1 MEHGTPPTPALL
13 CARGPRRRAVR
24 VSAADLWAHPL
35 VRCPTRGFG
44 VESDVESAPYVRVA
58 RARRCSAC
66 PFTPS
71 TPCSTASHAA
81 RCTAVCQVTVVVLG
95 ARRGQGAS
103 GQLPCQ
109 LPPRHRRDRWRCKR
123 HRAPALSG
131 GSIVHVVTG
140 IRDTDASRGD
150 ATATHVFNTALLLRA
165 VTPVCFPDTPDTPI
179 TMSGSP

>member
-1 MEHGTPPTPALL
+1 MWRWRWFWLSVM
-13 CARGPRRRAVR
+13 CA
-24 VSAADLWAHPL
+24 SWL
-35 VRCPTRGFG
+35 V
-44 VESDVESAPYVRVA
+44 

-81 RCTAVCQVTVVVLG
+81 RCTAVCKVTVVVLG

-165 VTPVCFPDTPDTPI
+165 VTPVCFPDTSDTPI
-179 TMSGSP
+179 TMSDTPDTPCAACTLEGVSPARERNRAEHRHAHFWSRKRTRR